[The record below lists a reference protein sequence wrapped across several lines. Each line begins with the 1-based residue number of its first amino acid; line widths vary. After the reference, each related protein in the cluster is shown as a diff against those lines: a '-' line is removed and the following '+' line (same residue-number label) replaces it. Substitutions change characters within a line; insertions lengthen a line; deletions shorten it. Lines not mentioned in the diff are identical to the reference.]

1 MRGSQGVDLA
11 GPDSTKS
18 RGARRRARRA
28 AARRRQ
34 TRFKLGW
41 GNVLVWA
48 LLLLWSVSGRAAHT
62 GHFAECILQGV
73 SVGTAFKLAAR
84 SVNDFKQR
92 VRARPAN
99 ARERSR
105 AMSNISDVVTC
116 RVSILDLC
124 SVNIT
129 NQLLLKYGRA
139 LMRAP

>member
-1 MRGSQGVDLA
+1 M
-11 GPDSTKS
+11 
-18 RGARRRARRA
+18 
-28 AARRRQ
+28 
-34 TRFKLGW
+34 
-41 GNVLVWA
+41 VWA
-48 LLLLWSVSGRAAHT
+48 LLLLLWSVSGRAAHT

>member
-48 LLLLWSVSGRAAHT
+48 LLVVLWCVSGRAART
-62 GHFAECILQGV
+62 GHSVECILQGV

-84 SVNDFKQR
+84 SLNDFKQR

-99 ARERSR
+99 ACERSR
-105 AMSNISDVVTC
+105 AMSNISDAVT
-116 RVSILDLC
+116 
-124 SVNIT
+124 
-129 NQLLLKYGRA
+129 
-139 LMRAP
+139 